1 MTEMQHP
8 HRSIARHGSASD
20 AERRQGNAAEHHR
33 EVAADLL
40 GEGVLQHLHQRHH
53 GRDGPDEGGLYSH
66 FDSKEALWNAAYE
79 RAVEIWRGIVFKGV
93 RKVSDPLDRIAKT
106 IENDLRDYCCG
117 EVFEGGCFFF
127 NSLVELSGQS
137 PVMSGRIVEGFM
149 QFSDLLASWL
159 EEAKTEGKLK
169 PGVRI
174 KEVADFI
181 VTSING
187 AAALYVAT
195 RSDRFPRASER
206 QLNAYI
212 QTLRA

>member
-1 MTEMQHP
+1 M
-8 HRSIARHGSASD
+8 
-20 AERRQGNAAEHHR
+20 AATG
-33 EVAADLL
+33 LTK
-40 GEGVLQHLHQRHH
+40 
-53 GRDGPDEGGLYSH
+53 GGLYSH
-66 FDSKEALWNAAYE
+66 FDSKEALWNASYE
-79 RAVEIWRGIVFKGV
+79 RAVEIWKGIVFKGV
-93 RKVSDPLDRIAKT
+93 RKISDPLDRIGKT

-137 PVMSGRIVEGFM
+137 PAMSGRIVEGFM
-149 QFSDLLASWL
+149 QFADLLASWL
-159 EEAKTEGKLK
+159 EEAKSGGKLK

-181 VTSING
+181 VISING

-195 RSDRFPRASER
+195 RDNRFPRASER
-206 QLNAYI
+206 QLNSYI

>member
-1 MTEMQHP
+1 MRKDGRKTRQNIIEKSLQIFSVKGYYNT
-8 HRSIARHGSASD
+8 SISD
-20 AERRQGNAAEHHR
+20 IMAATG
-33 EVAADLL
+33 LTK
-40 GEGVLQHLHQRHH
+40 
-53 GRDGPDEGGLYSH
+53 GGLYSH

-79 RAVEIWRGIVFKGV
+79 RAVEIWREIVFKGV

-106 IENDLRDYCCG
+106 IENDLRNYCCG

-127 NSLVELSGQS
+127 NMLVELPGQS
-137 PVMSGRIVEGFM
+137 PAMSGRIVEGFM
-149 QFSDLLASWL
+149 QFADLLASWL
-159 EEAKTEGKLK
+159 EEAKSEGKLK

-195 RSDRFPRASER
+195 RDKRFPRASER

-212 QTLRA
+212 QTLRV

>member
-1 MTEMQHP
+1 MRKDGRETRHNVIEKSLQIFSVKGYYNT
-8 HRSIARHGSASD
+8 SISD
-20 AERRQGNAAEHHR
+20 IMAATG
-33 EVAADLL
+33 LTK
-40 GEGVLQHLHQRHH
+40 
-53 GRDGPDEGGLYSH
+53 GGLYSH

-137 PVMSGRIVEGFM
+137 PAMSGRIVEGFM
-149 QFSDLLASWL
+149 QFADLLASWL
-159 EEAKTEGKLK
+159 EEAKAEGKLK
-169 PGVRI
+169 QGVRI

-181 VTSING
+181 VISING
-187 AAALYVAT
+187 AAALYAAT
-195 RSDRFPRASER
+195 RDGRFPRACER
-206 QLNAYI
+206 QLHSYI
-212 QTLRA
+212 RSLRA

>member
-1 MTEMQHP
+1 MRKDGRETRRNIIEKSLQIFSVKGYYNT
-8 HRSIARHGSASD
+8 SISD
-20 AERRQGNAAEHHR
+20 IMAATG
-33 EVAADLL
+33 LTK
-40 GEGVLQHLHQRHH
+40 
-53 GRDGPDEGGLYSH
+53 GGLYSH
-66 FDSKEALWNAAYE
+66 FDSKEALWDAAYE
-79 RAVEIWRGIVFKGV
+79 RAADLWRGIVFKGV
-93 RKVSDPLDRIAKT
+93 RNVPDPLDRIAKT

-137 PVMSGRIVEGFM
+137 PAMSGRIIEGFR

-159 EEAKTEGKLK
+159 EEAKAEGMLM

-181 VTSING
+181 VGSING

-195 RSDRFPRASER
+195 RNTRFTRASER
-206 QLNAYI
+206 HLHSYI
-212 QTLRA
+212 QMLRA

>member
-1 MTEMQHP
+1 MRKAGKETRQNVIEKSLQLFSVKGFYNT
-8 HRSIARHGSASD
+8 SISD
-20 AERRQGNAAEHHR
+20 IMAATG
-33 EVAADLL
+33 LTK
-40 GEGVLQHLHQRHH
+40 
-53 GRDGPDEGGLYSH
+53 GGLYAH
-66 FDSKEALWNAAYE
+66 FDSKEAIWNAAYE
-79 RAVEIWRGIVFKGV
+79 RAVEIWREIVFKDV
-93 RKVSDPLDRIAKT
+93 RKVSDPLDRIGKT

-127 NSLVELSGQS
+127 NMLVELSGQS
-137 PVMSGRIVEGFM
+137 KAMSGRIVAGFM

-159 EEAKTEGKLK
+159 EEARASGKLK
-169 PGVRI
+169 PGVKI

-195 RSDRFPRASER
+195 RDIRFPLASEH

-212 QTLRA
+212 QSLRA

>member
-1 MTEMQHP
+1 MRKDGRETRHNVIEKSLQIFSVKGYYNT
-8 HRSIARHGSASD
+8 SISD
-20 AERRQGNAAEHHR
+20 IMAATG
-33 EVAADLL
+33 LTK
-40 GEGVLQHLHQRHH
+40 
-53 GRDGPDEGGLYSH
+53 GGLYAH

-79 RAVEIWRGIVFKGV
+79 SAVEIWRGIVFRGV
-93 RKVSDPLDRIAKT
+93 RKISDPLDRIRKT

-159 EEAKTEGKLK
+159 EEAKSGGTLK
-169 PGVRI
+169 RGVRI

-195 RSDRFPRASER
+195 RSHRFPQSIER
-206 QLNAYI
+206 QLTAYL

>member
-1 MTEMQHP
+1 MRKDGRETRRDVIE
-8 HRSIARHGSASD
+8 RSLQIFSVKGYYNTSVSD
-20 AERRQGNAAEHHR
+20 IMAATG
-33 EVAADLL
+33 LTK
-40 GEGVLQHLHQRHH
+40 
-53 GRDGPDEGGLYSH
+53 GGLYSH
-66 FDSKEALWNAAYE
+66 FDSKEAVWNASYE
-79 RAVEIWRGIVFKGV
+79 RAVEIWKGIVFKGV
-93 RKVSDPLDRIAKT
+93 RKVSDPLDRIGKT

-137 PVMSGRIVEGFM
+137 PAMSGRIVEGFM

-159 EEAKTEGKLK
+159 EEAKSEGMLK
-169 PGVRI
+169 PGVR
-174 KEVADFI
+174 KMEVADFI

-195 RSDRFPRASER
+195 RNNRYPRAIER

-212 QTLRA
+212 RMLRA

>member
-1 MTEMQHP
+1 MRKDGRETRHNVIEKSLQIFSVKGYYNT
-8 HRSIARHGSASD
+8 SISD
-20 AERRQGNAAEHHR
+20 IMAATG
-33 EVAADLL
+33 LTK
-40 GEGVLQHLHQRHH
+40 
-53 GRDGPDEGGLYSH
+53 GGLYSH

-79 RAVEIWRGIVFKGV
+79 RAVEIWKGIVFKGV

-137 PVMSGRIVEGFM
+137 PAMSGRIVEGFM
-149 QFSDLLASWL
+149 QFAELLASWL
-159 EEAKTEGKLK
+159 DEAKAGGKLK
-169 PGVRI
+169 PGVRS

-181 VTSING
+181 VVSTNG

-195 RSDRFPRASER
+195 RDGRFPRACER
-206 QLNAYI
+206 QLHSYI
-212 QTLRA
+212 ESLRA

>member
-1 MTEMQHP
+1 MKGFYNT
-8 HRSIARHGSASD
+8 SISD
-20 AERRQGNAAEHHR
+20 IMAATG
-33 EVAADLL
+33 LTK
-40 GEGVLQHLHQRHH
+40 
-53 GRDGPDEGGLYSH
+53 GGLYSH

-137 PVMSGRIVEGFM
+137 PAMSGRIVEGFM
-149 QFSDLLASWL
+149 QFSALLASWL
-159 EEAKTEGKLK
+159 EEARSAGMLK

-181 VTSING
+181 VISING

-195 RSDRFPRASER
+195 RDSRFTRASER
-206 QLNAYI
+206 QLNSYI
-212 QTLRA
+212 QMLRA

>member
-1 MTEMQHP
+1 MRKDGRATRQNVIETSLQIFSVKGYYNT
-8 HRSIARHGSASD
+8 SISD
-20 AERRQGNAAEHHR
+20 IMAATG
-33 EVAADLL
+33 LTK
-40 GEGVLQHLHQRHH
+40 
-53 GRDGPDEGGLYSH
+53 GGLYSH
-66 FDSKEALWNAAYE
+66 FDSKEDLWNAAYE

-106 IENDLRDYCCG
+106 IGNDLRDYCCG

-127 NSLVELSGQS
+127 NMLVELSGQS
-137 PVMSGRIVEGFM
+137 SVMSGRIVEGFM

-159 EEAKTEGKLK
+159 EEAKSEGKLR

-174 KEVADFI
+174 KEVSDFI

-187 AAALYVAT
+187 GAALYVAT
-195 RSDRFPRASER
+195 RNVRFPLAVER

-212 QTLRA
+212 RMLRA

>member
-1 MTEMQHP
+1 M
-8 HRSIARHGSASD
+8 
-20 AERRQGNAAEHHR
+20 AATG
-33 EVAADLL
+33 LTK
-40 GEGVLQHLHQRHH
+40 
-53 GRDGPDEGGLYSH
+53 GGLYAH
-66 FDSKEALWNAAYE
+66 FDSKENLWNAAYE
-79 RAVEIWRGIVFKGV
+79 RAVEIWKGIVFKDV
-93 RKVSDPLDRIAKT
+93 RKVSDPLDRIGKT

-137 PVMSGRIVEGFM
+137 AAMSGRIMEGFM

-159 EEAKTEGKLK
+159 EEAKSEGTLQ

-187 AAALYVAT
+187 AAALYAAT
-195 RSDRFPRASER
+195 RNSRFPLAIEHQINTYLRM
-206 QLNAYI
+206 
-212 QTLRA
+212 LRA

>member
-1 MTEMQHP
+1 MRKDGRETRQNIIEKSLQIFSVKGYYNT
-8 HRSIARHGSASD
+8 SISD
-20 AERRQGNAAEHHR
+20 IMAATG
-33 EVAADLL
+33 LTK
-40 GEGVLQHLHQRHH
+40 
-53 GRDGPDEGGLYSH
+53 GGLYAH
-66 FDSKEALWNAAYE
+66 FDSKEDLWNASYE
-79 RAVEIWRGIVFKGV
+79 RAVEIWKGIVFKDV
-93 RKVSDPLDRIAKT
+93 RKVSDPLDRIGKT

-137 PVMSGRIVEGFM
+137 AAMSGRIMEGFT

-159 EEAKTEGKLK
+159 EEAKSEGKLK

-195 RSDRFPRASER
+195 RNNRFPQAIEH
-206 QLNAYI
+206 QINTYI
-212 QTLRA
+212 RMLRA

>member
-1 MTEMQHP
+1 MRKDGRETRQNIIEKSLQIFSVKGYYNT
-8 HRSIARHGSASD
+8 SISD
-20 AERRQGNAAEHHR
+20 IMAATG
-33 EVAADLL
+33 LTK
-40 GEGVLQHLHQRHH
+40 
-53 GRDGPDEGGLYSH
+53 GGLYAH
-66 FDSKEALWNAAYE
+66 YDSKEALWNAAYDK
-79 RAVEIWRGIVFKGV
+79 AVEVWREIVFKGV
-93 RKVSDPLDRIAKT
+93 RNISDPLERIART

-137 PVMSGRIVEGFM
+137 PAMSDRIIEGFS

-159 EEAKTEGKLK
+159 EEAKAGGMLK
-169 PGVRI
+169 SDVRI

-181 VTSING
+181 VVSING

-195 RSDRFPRASER
+195 RNTRFTRGAER

-212 QTLRA
+212 QTLRV

>member
-1 MTEMQHP
+1 MRKAGKETRQNVIEKSLQLFSVKGFHNT
-8 HRSIARHGSASD
+8 SVSD
-20 AERRQGNAAEHHR
+20 IMAATG
-33 EVAADLL
+33 LTK
-40 GEGVLQHLHQRHH
+40 
-53 GRDGPDEGGLYSH
+53 GGLYAH
-66 FDSKEALWNAAYE
+66 FDSKEALWNASYE
-79 RAVEIWRGIVFKGV
+79 RAVEIWRAIVFKGV

-137 PVMSGRIVEGFM
+137 PAMSGRILEGFM

-159 EEAKTEGKLK
+159 EEAKAEGKLK
-169 PGVRI
+169 AGVRI

-187 AAALYVAT
+187 AAALYAAT
-195 RSDRFPRASER
+195 RDNRFPQAIEH
-206 QLNAYI
+206 QINAYI
-212 QTLRA
+212 QMLRA

>member
-1 MTEMQHP
+1 MRKDGRETRHNVIEKSLQIFSVKGYYNT
-8 HRSIARHGSASD
+8 SISD
-20 AERRQGNAAEHHR
+20 IMAATG
-33 EVAADLL
+33 LTK
-40 GEGVLQHLHQRHH
+40 
-53 GRDGPDEGGLYSH
+53 GGLYSH

-137 PVMSGRIVEGFM
+137 PAMSGRIVEGYM
-149 QFSDLLASWL
+149 QFADLLASWL
-159 EEAKTEGKLK
+159 EEAKAEGKLK
-169 PGVRI
+169 PGVRSR
-174 KEVADFI
+174 EVADFI
-181 VTSING
+181 VLSING

-195 RSDRFPRASER
+195 RDTRFTRACER
-206 QLNAYI
+206 QLHSYI
-212 QTLRA
+212 RSMKA